1 MKKLVLYS
9 FFVVIT
15 LLMACNPDDT
25 REGCVTSEC
34 RNWSFAIVD
43 AETNE
48 NLVGRTEK
56 PFHPDSIDIFYK
68 ANGERIFFKRRFRDF
83 ADWWEFSFNYHDE
96 LMRCDLHKTDSTF
109 LITYYFYL
117 NQSDTDTLDIR
128 IAPCRDFDAMFYN
141 SVLIEDTPA
150 GGLSS
155 FFLRKQP

>member
-25 REGCVTSEC
+25 KPGCVTSEC
-34 RNWSFAIVD
+34 NTSGYAIVD
-43 AETNE
+43 NVTNE
-48 NLVGRTEK
+48 NLVGRNGK
-56 PFHPDSIDIFYK
+56 AYHPDSINIF
-68 ANGERIFFKRRFRDF
+68 NEDWEEISFKNEYFDF

-96 LMRCDLHKTDSTF
+96 LMRCDLHNTDSTF
-109 LITYYFYL
+109 SITYYFYL
-117 NQSDTDTLDIR
+117 NQSDADTLDIR